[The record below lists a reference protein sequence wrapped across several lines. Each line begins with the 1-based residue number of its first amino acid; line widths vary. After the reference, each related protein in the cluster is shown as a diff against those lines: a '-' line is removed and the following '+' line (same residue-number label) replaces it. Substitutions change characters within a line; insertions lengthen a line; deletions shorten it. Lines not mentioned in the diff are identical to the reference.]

1 MVTLLTT
8 GGTEGA
14 TTRTFRLRSSSPM
27 AARSLSVAAA
37 AADTWIAARARSSA
51 QRNGS
56 LRPEEIESDCGAFGH
71 DLLPIEKNLQVESH
85 ESMREYLPVR
95 IVAIPVGF
103 LVLEQ
108 HADVF
113 GMTIGIAYRHLVS
126 GIGIETR
133 PSFSITLNK
142 RDLDLLKKVHSYF
155 ECGGIRFSKGDR
167 TYKYE
172 VRIIRELAKKI
183 IPHFDSFPLK
193 GSKKKDFELF
203 KSICLKI
210 HRNEH
215 LNGFYLKEI

>member
-1 MVTLLTT
+1 MEKLNPFYLT
-8 GGTEGA
+8 GLIEGEGSFCISFS
-14 TTRTFRLRSSSPM
+14 FRKRL
-27 AARSLSVAAA
+27 
-37 AADTWIAARARSSA
+37 
-51 QRNGS
+51 
-56 LRPEEIESDCGAFGH
+56 
-71 DLLPIEKNLQVESH
+71 K
-85 ESMREYLPVR
+85 
-95 IVAIPVGF
+95 
-103 LVLEQ
+103 
-108 HADVF
+108 
-113 GMTIGIAYRHLVS
+113 
-126 GIGIETR
+126 IGIETR

-215 LNGFYLKEI
+215 LNGFYLKEIINDAYEINPSGKRKYTKQYLLKALTR